1 MHVCMY
7 ECMDVC
13 MYVCMDGWMAGWMD
27 GWYVC
32 CVCCVCCVCN
42 LCQSMHICIYLPMYL
57 CIYDYTI
64 LLEKILGQRWKIFV
78 TMGLKCQELQPD
90 WYIKPMAHTLV
101 PWNHLYSVLTWG
113 SATGTQS
120 IPPSAWPAMPGRW
133 QQDSGSR
140 GGNPKLRKITKKG
153 LHNQSGKGHS
163 KLRPI
168 HLRGLWRA
176 HQSHPLLYLRAQGL
190 WFGFIKV
197 WLFFWAH
204 EIG

>member
-1 MHVCMY
+1 MHLSTHVSMHLWLY
-7 ECMDVC
+7 HSSRENPWTKVK
-13 MYVCMDGWMAGWMD
+13 
-27 GWYVC
+27 
-32 CVCCVCCVCN
+32 N
-42 LCQSMHICIYLPMYL
+42 LCHHGPQMPGAPAWL
-57 CIYDYTI
+57 
-64 LLEKILGQRWKIFV
+64 
-78 TMGLKCQELQPD
+78 
-90 WYIKPMAHTLV
+90 YIKPMAHTLV